1 MFARSASSQKKARA
15 EAPATA
21 GLLVGANTAAV
32 RYRDQDWSL
41 LIDFLR
47 RLQASRGT
55 RWIVSNSRRTPRRLT
70 GRFARLAEEAQSP
83 VASFID
89 VRTAGSGTLL
99 PLFANSDAVIATVDS
114 SSMVSEAIWARRP
127 VIAVAPAETRL
138 SDAEQEYRAFLEAQ
152 GWLRTIAISDL
163 KIERVLAALSEM
175 KPLNAN
181 PLDLLAET
189 LFERLPGLLESP
201 SR

>member
-1 MFARSASSQKKARA
+1 M
-15 EAPATA
+15 A
-21 GLLVGANTAAV
+21 GLLVGANTATV

-47 RLQASRGT
+47 KLHASRGA
-55 RWIVSNSRRTPRRLT
+55 RWIVSNSRRTPQRLT
-70 GRFARLAEEAQSP
+70 GRLARLAAEAQSP

-89 VRTAGSGTLL
+89 VRSAGPGTLV
-99 PLFANSDAVIATVDS
+99 PLFASSDAIFATVDS

-127 VIAVAPAETRL
+127 VIAVAPVATRL

-163 KIERVLAALSEM
+163 TVERVLAALSEM
-175 KPLNAN
+175 KPLDAN
-181 PLDLLAET
+181 PLDLLAAT
-189 LFERLPGLLESP
+189 LVERLPGLLEHP